1 MAPKQILSSQSLG
14 SLMPPKTRDDEPS
27 SPKTSFSAWQLY
39 HRSIHLLSKLRDA
52 LKCHEETAIQD
63 RARGLGDEVIRLRLW
78 AEMTSEESGF
88 ERVLE
93 RLDELQHVI
102 LELLLE
108 VAVIT
113 SEMLA
118 LFSPM
123 GGDENSIRQLL
134 LLIREGQVR
143 LDIGFKSRLD
153 HPSEAIHTGSW
164 DDSRMQAPMSFWAQ
178 LVSQQQSKSAQED
191 GRSTIS
197 TLESLTTMLCD
208 LQSRVSRLMDLL
220 PTIKQS
226 MLMTCPESPPS
237 TPSPVNVGALE
248 ARAGRA
254 EPKANHTSSQ
264 PLVTSFE
271 TSGLPIDVFVGID
284 MGLTCTGVAVCVNQD
299 AWGGRPIVIQQWPG
313 LKTNK
318 TPINANKVPTQ
329 VGYKAGEKG
338 IHSWGFE
345 CPSFGNIGRG
355 MAIKD
360 MFKFYL
366 DDYFLGGK
374 FQRTPEETPKLENV
388 KSWYTDFLTALYAH
402 IIQFLQERLRIDVR
416 STPIEFVFSIPTSWK
431 DKDLS
436 VRCFRELVDSAG
448 FGRAGNVIMELTEG
462 EASAVFTAKHLGHEF
477 QQGEAFIVCDAGGGT
492 TDMCTL
498 QVKSVQEGMVE
509 LENLDDPKAL
519 GVGSVDIDDLYE
531 ARAVEQLRAL
541 GGFSEDRVELIAHR
555 ATRGVFQTWKTGFGN
570 PEVDLLEDQ
579 RLALSDSTQ
588 QILMSRDELKSMFDA
603 QLRQIIEFIEAQL
616 KSIRACRP
624 DVTLSTMFL
633 AGGLGSSKYV
643 QNELVKHF
651 LSRLRVRFAP
661 NPADLPLAVC
671 KGLVIDRLQNFSNQL
686 PVIPMRSSN
695 ASYGVLCRE
704 IYNSKKHTGQS
715 PSKNP
720 LDGKKYAGKQI
731 DWLVCKGQ
739 KPIRGA
745 CVNRTY
751 SLVLDEDATNRSW
764 GFSVVCSTLEE
775 DYLPT
780 FLRRKGQRGGVSVLC
795 HVTSD
800 TGADVPDAV
809 SLQRRALLI
818 GRRVSY
824 SRIDCELL
832 AKIGVGKMEF
842 TVKIIGEGEGAPQEL
857 KVRWEDGTRMAG
869 RELDGL
875 IRRM

>member
-1 MAPKQILSSQSLG
+1 MGPKQILSSQSLG
-14 SLMPPKTRDDEPS
+14 SLKPPKTRDDEPS

-39 HRSIHLLSKLRDA
+39 HRSIHLLSKLGDA
-52 LKCHEETAIQD
+52 LKCHEERAIQD

-143 LDIGFKSRLD
+143 LDIGFKLRLD
-153 HPSEAIHTGSW
+153 HLSEAIHTGSW
-164 DDSRMQAPMSFWAQ
+164 GDSRMQAPMSFWAQ

-208 LQSRVSRLMDLL
+208 LQSRVSKLMDLL
-220 PTIKQS
+220 PTIKLS
-226 MLMTCPESPPS
+226 MLMTCPEAPPS
-237 TPSPVNVGALE
+237 MPSPVNVGAQE
-248 ARAGRA
+248 ASAGCA
-254 EPKANHTSSQ
+254 ESKANHAPSQ
-264 PLVTSFE
+264 PSVTGFK
-271 TSGLPIDVFVGID
+271 TMGPIDVFVGID
-284 MGLTCTGVAVCVNQD
+284 IGLTCTGVAICANQD
-299 AWGGRPIVIQQWPG
+299 AWDGRPIVIQQWPG

-318 TPINANKVPTQ
+318 TPINANKVPTI

-345 CPSFGNIGRG
+345 CPSLENIGRG

-366 DDYFLGGK
+366 DDYFLREK
-374 FQRTPEETPKLENV
+374 FQRNPEETPKLENV
-388 KSWYTDFLTALYAH
+388 KSWYTDFLAALYAH

-431 DKDLS
+431 DKDLI

-448 FGRAGNVIMELTEG
+448 FGRAGNVSMELTEG
-462 EASAVFTAKHLGHEF
+462 EASAVFTAKRLEHEF
-477 QQGEAFIVCDAGGGT
+477 QEGEAFIVCDAGGGT
-492 TDMCTL
+492 TDMCVL
-498 QVKSVQEGMVE
+498 QVKSVREGVVE

-519 GVGSVDIDDLYE
+519 AVGSVDIDDMYE

-541 GGFSEDRVELIAHR
+541 EGLSEDQIQLIAHQ
-555 ATRGVFQTWKTGFGN
+555 ATRGVFQTRKTSFGK

-579 RLALSDSTQ
+579 TLAPSDSTQ
-588 QILMSRDELKSMFDA
+588 QIVISRVELKSMFDT
-603 QLRQIIEFIEAQL
+603 QLRQIIELIEEQL

-624 DVTLSTMFL
+624 DVTLSTIFL

-651 LSRLRVRFAP
+651 LGRLRVRFAP
-661 NPADLPLAVC
+661 EPADLPLAVC
-671 KGLVIDRLQNFSNQL
+671 KGLVIDRLQNFSSLL

-695 ASYGVLCRE
+695 ASYGILCKER
-704 IYNSKKHTGQS
+704 YSSKKHPGQS
-715 PSKNP
+715 PSRNP

-731 DWLVCKGQ
+731 DWLVRKGQ
-739 KPIRGA
+739 KPLRGA
-745 CVNRTY
+745 CINRTY
-751 SLVLDEDATNRSW
+751 SLMFDDDATNRSW

-775 DYLPT
+775 DNLPN
-780 FLRRKGQRGGVSVLC
+780 FLGRRGQRGGVSVLC
-795 HVTSD
+795 HVTSE
-800 TGADVPDAV
+800 PDADAPDGV
-809 SLQRRALLI
+809 SIQRRALLI

-824 SRIDCELL
+824 SRIGCELS

-842 TVKIIGEGEGAPQEL
+842 TVKIIGKGEVAPQEL